1 MPDHKLCVAPMMG
14 CTDRHCRYLFR
25 LLSPNAMLYSEM
37 VVTGA
42 LVYGDAPAFLQHAD
56 DEPCSFQLG
65 GSDPEQLA
73 AAAKLIEQAGY
84 QEVNLNCGCPS
95 DRVQVGGI
103 GACLMADPELVTQCY
118 EAMSDAVS
126 IPVTIKSRIGIDDH
140 NDYAFFAGFIS
151 PLYAAGC
158 RTFIVHARNAIL
170 QGLSPKENR
179 EIPPLK
185 YEYVYR
191 AMEEFSEAN
200 FVLNGGLKTVDDIA
214 AYHTQVNGLMLG
226 RAVYANP
233 FLLAKIDQQL
243 FSSTLPNELE
253 VLSTYREYMMTQISK
268 GEAFKHMAKHLL
280 GYFTGYRGAR
290 HFRRHLSSYMFQE
303 DAGISVLDDALSES
317 KVTNNFMNQA
327 ES

>member
-1 MPDHKLCVAPMMG
+1 MMG

-25 LLSPNAMLYSEM
+25 LLSPNAILYSEM

-42 LVYGDAPAFLQHAD
+42 LVYGDAPAFLQHSI

-65 GSDPEQLA
+65 GSDPEKLA

-103 GACLMADPELVTQCY
+103 GACLMADPELVTQCF
-118 EAMSDAVS
+118 EAMRDAVS
-126 IPVTIKSRIGIDDH
+126 IPVTIKSRIGIDEH
-140 NDYAFFAGFIS
+140 NDYEFLARFIS
-151 PLYAAGC
+151 PLYTAGC

-170 QGLSPKENR
+170 KGLSPKENR

-191 AMEEFSEAN
+191 AMEEFPEAN

-214 AYHTQVNGLMLG
+214 AYQTQVDGLMLG

-233 FLLAKIDQQL
+233 FLLADIDHQL
-243 FSSTLPNELE
+243 FSSTLPNQLE
-253 VLSTYREYMMTQISK
+253 VLSTYRDYMRTQISK
-268 GEAFKHMAKHLL
+268 GEGFKHMVKHLL

-290 HFRRHLSSYMFQE
+290 HFRRHLSTHMFQE
-303 DAGISVLDDALSES
+303 DADISVLDDALSES
-317 KVTNNFMNQA
+317 KVTDNFMNQA
-327 ES
+327 T

>member
-1 MPDHKLCVAPMMG
+1 
-14 CTDRHCRYLFR
+14 
-25 LLSPNAMLYSEM
+25 MLYSEM

-42 LVYGDAPAFLQHAD
+42 LVYGDAPTFLQHAG

-65 GSDPEQLA
+65 GSDPEKLA
-73 AAAKLIEQAGY
+73 AAAQLIEQAGY

-118 EAMSDAVS
+118 KAMRNAVS
-126 IPVTIKSRIGIDDH
+126 IPVTIKSRIGIDEH
-140 NDYAFFAGFIS
+140 NDYEFLARFIS
-151 PLYAAGC
+151 PLYTAGC

-191 AMEEFSEAN
+191 AMGEFPEAN

-214 AYHTQVNGLMLG
+214 AYQTQVDGLMLG

-233 FLLAKIDQQL
+233 FLLADIDQQL
-243 FSSTLPNELE
+243 FSSTLPSQLA

-268 GEAFKHMAKHLL
+268 GVAFKHMAKHLL

-303 DAGISVLDDALSES
+303 DADISVLDDALSES
-317 KVTNNFMNQA
+317 KVTDNFMNQA
-327 ES
+327 AS

>member
-1 MPDHKLCVAPMMG
+1 MMG

-25 LLSPNAMLYSEM
+25 LLSPNAILYSEM

-42 LVYGDAPAFLQHAD
+42 LVYGDAPAFLQHSI

-65 GSDPEQLA
+65 GSDPEKLA

-103 GACLMADPELVTQCY
+103 GACLMADPKLVTQCF
-118 EAMSDAVS
+118 EAMRDAVS
-126 IPVTIKSRIGIDDH
+126 IPVTIKSRIGIDEH
-140 NDYAFFAGFIS
+140 NDYEFLARFIS
-151 PLYAAGC
+151 PLYTAGC

-170 QGLSPKENR
+170 KGLSPKENR

-191 AMEEFSEAN
+191 AMEEFPEAN

-214 AYHTQVNGLMLG
+214 AYQTQVDGLMLG

-233 FLLAKIDQQL
+233 FLLADIDHQL
-243 FSSTLPNELE
+243 FSSTLPNQLE
-253 VLSTYREYMMTQISK
+253 VLSTYRDYMRTQISK
-268 GEAFKHMAKHLL
+268 GEGFKHMVKHLL

-290 HFRRHLSSYMFQE
+290 HFRRHLSTYMFQE
-303 DAGISVLDDALSES
+303 DADISVLDDALSES
-317 KVTNNFMNQA
+317 KVTDNFMNQA
-327 ES
+327 TS

>member
-1 MPDHKLCVAPMMG
+1 MMG

-42 LVYGDAPAFLQHAD
+42 LVYGDAQSFLQHAA

-65 GSDPEQLA
+65 GSDPAQLA
-73 AAAKLIEQAGY
+73 AAAQLIEQAGY

-103 GACLMADPELVTQCY
+103 GACLMADPALVTRCY
-118 EAMSDAVS
+118 EVMTEAVS
-126 IPVTIKSRIGIDDH
+126 IPVTIKSRIGIDEHD
-140 NDYAFFAGFIS
+140 DYAYFARFIS
-151 PLYAAGC
+151 PLYTAGC

-185 YEYVYR
+185 YEYVYQ
-191 AMEEFSEAN
+191 AMTEFPEAN
-200 FVLNGGLKTVDDIA
+200 FVLNGGLKTTDDVAACHNQVD
-214 AYHTQVNGLMLG
+214 GLMLG
-226 RAVYANP
+226 RAVYNNP
-233 FLLAKIDQQL
+233 YLLADIDHHM
-243 FSSTLPNELE
+243 FSSTQPDQLA
-253 VLSTYREYMMTQISK
+253 VLSTYRDYMQNQIAK

-290 HFRRHLSSYMFQE
+290 YFRRYLSTYMFQE
-303 DAGISVLDDALSES
+303 DADISVLDDAISES
-317 KVTNNFMNQA
+317 KVTDNFISQA
-327 ES
+327 AS

>member
-1 MPDHKLCVAPMMG
+1 MMG

-42 LVYGDAPAFLQHAD
+42 LVYGDAPTFLQHAG

-65 GSDPEQLA
+65 GSDPEKLA
-73 AAAKLIEQAGY
+73 AAAQLIEQAGY

-118 EAMSDAVS
+118 KAMRNAVS
-126 IPVTIKSRIGIDDH
+126 IPVTIKSRIGIDEH
-140 NDYAFFAGFIS
+140 NDYEFLARFIS
-151 PLYAAGC
+151 PLYTAGC

-191 AMEEFSEAN
+191 AMGEFPEAN

-214 AYHTQVNGLMLG
+214 AYQTQVDGLMLG

-233 FLLAKIDQQL
+233 FLLADIDQQL
-243 FSSTLPNELE
+243 FSSTLPSQLA

-268 GEAFKHMAKHLL
+268 GVAFKHMAKHLL

-303 DAGISVLDDALSES
+303 DADISVLDDALSES
-317 KVTNNFMNQA
+317 KVTDNFMNQA
-327 ES
+327 AS

>member
-140 NDYAFFAGFIS
+140 NDYAFFSGFIS

-200 FVLNGGLKTVDDIA
+200 FVLNGGLKTVDDIS
-214 AYHTQVNGLMLG
+214 AYHTQVSGLMLG

-233 FLLAKIDQQL
+233 FLLANIDQQL
-243 FSSTLPNELE
+243 FSSTLPNQLE
-253 VLSTYREYMMTQISK
+253 VLSTYREYMMAQISK
-268 GEAFKHMAKHLL
+268 GEAFKHMVKHLL

-290 HFRRHLSSYMFQE
+290 HFRRHLSSYMFQA
-303 DAGISVLDDALSES
+303 DADISVLDDALSES
-317 KVTNNFMNQA
+317 KVTDNFMNQA
-327 ES
+327 AS